1 MEKYTNSNTKRAT
14 RIRHRR
20 TNIMKLYTT
29 EGETLLLLL
38 LTATGNVLI
47 DCDDKTLVIL
57 LEELRPLRLVSN
69 RSVIA
74 IAEDVLDGSGT
85 TKLLDEELLELLMH
99 SRLSS
104 RYQTGSANPIYAS
117 KTTEKLMYN

>member
-1 MEKYTNSNTKRAT
+1 MEKYTNSNIKRAT

-69 RSVIA
+69 SSDTAIIA
-74 IAEDVLDGSGT
+74 DEDVLDASGT
-85 TKLLDEELLELLMH
+85 TKLLDEELLKTADEWSSLFSLANKQVQQIRNTLL
-99 SRLSS
+99 
-104 RYQTGSANPIYAS
+104 
-117 KTTEKLMYN
+117 KTQIN